1 MDKVRLI
8 SVLEEQLK
16 AAPFE
21 VAVAMDFSP
30 SDNEPFFVQKNRQ
43 FHSASMLKLFIVGTC
58 FQEIEAGRLSLSQQ
72 IPIPSHRVGGGGPME
87 WMPSIRKLSLEEL
100 LALTIVYSDNDTSN
114 YLIDLLGIK
123 TIQKWI
129 DAHGFGQTRI
139 ERKFMDYVAR
149 DSGLHNYTSVGDCY
163 RFFKLLAKGE
173 LASKESNQKMMHFLL
188 NQANNGKIPRFLNP
202 SILFAHKT
210 GEMDGIEHD
219 GGILIKD
226 DKQLVFCV
234 LTHGECHSN
243 QLINWISDFS
253 RTYFDMV
260 VYEELGLDKESV

>member
-1 MDKVRLI
+1 MDKARVI
-8 SVLEEQLK
+8 SVLEEKLK
-16 AAPFE
+16 EAPFE

-30 SDNEPFFVQKNRQ
+30 SDNQPFFVEKNRQ
-43 FHSASMLKLFIVGTC
+43 FHSASMLKLFIVGAC
-58 FQEIEAGRLSLSQQ
+58 FQEIEAGHLDLSQQ

-87 WMPSIRKLSLEEL
+87 WMHSVRELRLKEL

-114 YLIDLLGIK
+114 YLIDLLGIEK
-123 TIQKWI
+123 IQQWI

-139 ERKFMDYVAR
+139 ERLFMDYVAR

-163 RFFKLLAKGE
+163 RFFKLLAQGE
-173 LASKESNQKMMHFLL
+173 LLSKEASQELMHLLL
-188 NQANNGKIPRFLNP
+188 NQANNGKIPRFLDP

-219 GGILIKD
+219 GGVLIKD

-243 QLINWISDFS
+243 QLISWISDFS
-253 RTYFDMV
+253 RIYFDMV
-260 VYEELGLDKESV
+260 VYEELG